1 MPRSAHKSKVKPVS
15 TERAKAIIDKLD
27 AAIKNHQGGIDVV
40 EQAVGMYL
48 VGRHFGWRVLYLVH
62 SKRTIRK
69 YEEILGIR
77 VQEEFDEVGPDAD
90 RSPAWVAA
98 QKLSNFWKVV
108 SGDIPLDVEDRREVS
123 KGT

>member
-1 MPRSAHKSKVKPVS
+1 MAKSVHKSKVMPVAAD
-15 TERAKAIIDKLD
+15 EAKRIIDKLD
-27 AAIKNHQGGIDVV
+27 EAIKHHQGGIDIV

-69 YEEILGIR
+69 YEEILGIK
-77 VQEEFDEVGPDAD
+77 VQEEFPEVGTDAD
-90 RSPAWVAA
+90 RSVAWLAA
-98 QKLSNFWKVV
+98 KKVSNFWKAV
-108 SGDIPLDVEDRREVS
+108 SGDVRLEVEDRREIA